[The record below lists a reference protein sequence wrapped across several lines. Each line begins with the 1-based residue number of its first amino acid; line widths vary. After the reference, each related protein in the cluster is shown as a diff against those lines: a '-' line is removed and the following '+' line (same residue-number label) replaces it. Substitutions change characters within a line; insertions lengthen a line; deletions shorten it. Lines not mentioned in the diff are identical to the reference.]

1 MANPQTEDGH
11 TKIANDLMGALM
23 RTNFSAYDRRVLDC
37 ILRKTYGWNR
47 KTDRISYSQFTEETG
62 INRRH
67 VARSISKL
75 LDRNIITVNGSGYA
89 LEYGLQKDFE
99 KWDASLPK
107 EVTNINLQSLPKQVI
122 ESLPIQDA
130 SLPKEVTNINLQS
143 LPKQVIESLPIQDA
157 SLPKEVTKSLPK
169 QVHTKAIKHYTKA
182 ILKQG
187 DFSLPDWIDRELWQ
201 AFTDMR
207 KKMKAPLTDM
217 ASKLIVKDLEKFRAA
232 GDDPNSVIE
241 QSIKRGWR
249 GVFRLKEGDN
259 GKTGRRVEKGYT
271 IEQLEAS
278 VGAPLD

>member
-99 KWDASLPK
+99 KW
-107 EVTNINLQSLPKQVI
+107 
-122 ESLPIQDA
+122 DA